1 MGFSPARIATLRRAA
16 GLVVHPSSAAM
27 SKESGPTDHDGED
40 TVTEVD
46 YLFDIIDQYMKSPH
60 W

>member
-1 MGFSPARIATLRRAA
+1 
-16 GLVVHPSSAAM
+16 M
-27 SKESGPTDHDGED
+27 SKESGPRDHDGED

-46 YLFDIIDQYMKSPH
+46 YLFDIIDQYIKSPH